1 MTISGRRKLTRKDV
15 YIEIEPELIDL
26 SEVLE
31 ELQLTREQLIDIAI
45 LLGTDYNPG
54 GVKGIGP
61 KKALKIVKAYGCLE
75 KAIEAL
81 PELKELRDLPIPVEE
96 IRRLF
101 LEPDVTEDY
110 KLEWRNMDPEAV
122 KRVLCDE
129 HDFSE
134 ERVQNAIERVV
145 KAQRAQQQMS
155 LDAWFR

>member
-1 MTISGRRKLTRKDV
+1 M
-15 YIEIEPELIDL
+15 
-26 SEVLE
+26 
-31 ELQLTREQLIDIAI
+31 
-45 LLGTDYNPG
+45 
-54 GVKGIGP
+54 
-61 KKALKIVKAYGCLE
+61 
-75 KAIEAL
+75 